1 MKKLGLILVILLTMS
16 FVFVGC
22 TNQEP
27 VNSNTTENDNTEQT
41 VADTNDS
48 ADNEEQQPV
57 NDPNADEKALSVVK
71 KLEIFDHSFSNYG
84 ILYNNYID
92 KVNSLFFEG
101 EVPTFNAD
109 KHFKLSYVAAG
120 EEAKAYT
127 DEQRK
132 AAKEENKNQVTIE
145 VSKVFTEEGRNWKYV
160 YTKATVV
167 DPTKEEGKQTS
178 YIYRRYVLIAQEGD
192 WKILSLDQFN
202 CEEGTEEQDIMF
214 NKYNNEVVQY
224 SDSIPFV
231 Q

>member
-22 TNQEP
+22 SNQE
-27 VNSNTTENDNTEQT
+27 VANTTDNNETEQT
-41 VADTNDS
+41 ATDTNDS
-48 ADNEEQQPV
+48 ATTEEQQTV
-57 NDPNADEKALSVVK
+57 NDPKADEKVLKIVK
-71 KLEIFDHSFSNYG
+71 KIEIFDHSFSNYG

-92 KVNSLFFEG
+92 KVSGLFFEG

-109 KHFKLSYVAAG
+109 KHLKLSYVSAG
-120 EEAKAYT
+120 EEVKEYT
-127 DEQRK
+127 EEQRK
-132 AAKEENKNQVTIE
+132 AAKEENKNQVSIE
-145 VSKVFTEEGRNWKYV
+145 ASKVFTEEGRNWKYV

-167 DPTKEEGKQTS
+167 DPTKEEGKQTL
-178 YIYRRYVLIAQEGD
+178 YIYRRYVLTAQDDD
-192 WKILSLDQFN
+192 WKILSLDQFK

-224 SDSIPFV
+224 TEEIPFI